1 MGVELRPLGV
11 NCNIACQYCYQNPQ
25 RDAGNLTKSYDLD
38 KMKAAVE
45 REGGHFV
52 LFGGE
57 PLMVPEDDLESL
69 WAWGLEKYG
78 SNGIQT
84 NGTLINDRHLRMFK
98 QYKVHVGLSI
108 DGPGPLND
116 VRWAGTLEKT
126 REQTARSEAAIARLL
141 AEGVAV
147 SLIATLH
154 RNNATGDKLTVMHDW
169 FRALDRAGLLSAR
182 LHILETENPAVARKY
197 ALTDVENIEALLSF
211 AKLEG
216 ELQRLKLDIFRDM
229 KGMLMAGDDDATC
242 IWKGC
247 DPYTTSAVR
256 GVEGQGQR
264 SNCGRTNKEGI
275 DFVKADT
282 PGFERYLALYQTP
295 QEYGGC
301 QGCRFFLMC
310 KGQCP
315 GTAIDGDWRNRT
327 QHCEVW
333 MRLFEHIERQLVGR
347 GKTPLSLDRNLR
359 YLEQSMIAAWQSGT
373 NPSLRARLDEM
384 RTIYAAEQERLRQQ
398 QETGLK
404 AEPQC
409 TTT

>member
-57 PLMVPEDDLESL
+57 PLMVPEDNLESL

-84 NGTLINDRHLRMFK
+84 NGTLINDRHVRMFK

-126 REQTARSEAAIARLL
+126 REQTAKSEAAIARLL

-154 RNNATGDKLTVMHDW
+154 RNNATGDKLAVMHDW

-182 LHILETENPAVARKY
+182 LHILETESPAVAQN
-197 ALTDVENIEALLSF
+197 T
-211 AKLEG
+211 
-216 ELQRLKLDIFRDM
+216 
-229 KGMLMAGDDDATC
+229 
-242 IWKGC
+242 
-247 DPYTTSAVR
+247 
-256 GVEGQGQR
+256 
-264 SNCGRTNKEGI
+264 
-275 DFVKADT
+275 
-282 PGFERYLALYQTP
+282 
-295 QEYGGC
+295 
-301 QGCRFFLMC
+301 
-310 KGQCP
+310 
-315 GTAIDGDWRNRT
+315 
-327 QHCEVW
+327 H
-333 MRLFEHIERQLVGR
+333 
-347 GKTPLSLDRNLR
+347 
-359 YLEQSMIAAWQSGT
+359 
-373 NPSLRARLDEM
+373 
-384 RTIYAAEQERLRQQ
+384 
-398 QETGLK
+398 
-404 AEPQC
+404 
-409 TTT
+409 